1 MLGGARSWPSS
12 LSRLHAPEA
21 RASGA
26 SRVHQPDLF
35 GLRGHRAERF
45 VGSLALLPGVWDES
59 APRPQRR
66 AEHPVAGAS
75 AQWAGIRP
83 SDANVARWGVRSPRT
98 RGALAPAECQ
108 PDDPTNLAHGVG
120 GCEQSGHLRPDRGIS
135 IRSEVRGLCR
145 GSAQRDTEQWTALLS
160 PAALLS
166 GDVWQHAG
174 APRRELGLRRRTRQL
189 PDHDA
194 ARPGRAHAARAA
206 RQRIVHRYA
215 ALSEPDAR
223 VVRRGALK
231 RQAGAGERR
240 ASQKGLYPVTTFTRR
255 PGT

>member
-45 VGSLALLPGVWDES
+45 VGALALLPGVWDES

-66 AEHPVAGAS
+66 AEPPVAGAS
-75 AQWAGIRP
+75 AKWAGIRP

-108 PDDPTNLAHGVG
+108 DSSVG
-120 GCEQSGHLRPDRGIS
+120 HVPRNSS
-135 IRSEVRGLCR
+135 IVLTVRSMIVRSR
-145 GSAQRDTEQWTALLS
+145 MRD
-160 PAALLS
+160 
-166 GDVWQHAG
+166 
-174 APRRELGLRRRTRQL
+174 
-189 PDHDA
+189 
-194 ARPGRAHAARAA
+194 
-206 RQRIVHRYA
+206 
-215 ALSEPDAR
+215 
-223 VVRRGALK
+223 
-231 RQAGAGERR
+231 
-240 ASQKGLYPVTTFTRR
+240 
-255 PGT
+255 

>member
-1 MLGGARSWPSS
+1 MASATNAMLPVSRNLPSPRFLDLNLGKPTLPRCLPAFWRAARRKKPSNARS
-12 LSRLHAPEA
+12 RLR
-21 RASGA
+21 RAS
-26 SRVHQPDLF
+26 
-35 GLRGHRAERF
+35 
-45 VGSLALLPGVWDES
+45 
-59 APRPQRR
+59 
-66 AEHPVAGAS
+66 
-75 AQWAGIRP
+75 
-83 SDANVARWGVRSPRT
+83 WGVRLAKAGGPRD
-98 RGALAPAECQ
+98 AAPRRRPA
-108 PDDPTNLAHGVG
+108 G
-120 GCEQSGHLRPDRGIS
+120 QSGAHDMAQITS
-135 IRSEVRGLCR
+135 S
-145 GSAQRDTEQWTALLS
+145 SQRDTEQWTALLS

-194 ARPGRAHAARAA
+194 ARPGRAHAAGAA

-240 ASQKGLYPVTTFTRR
+240 ASQKGLHPVTTFTRR